1 MQARRAGRQGRKAEG
16 GLGHWQQ
23 FASYVGLFFGPIC
36 TTFSTVFFAGS
47 NFWFRVSFMSNK
59 IRALGNS
66 STSLTLETIFDSSTL
81 EILVEILSPFTNWRW
96 LFFRKCDV
104 FFRSPNLKK
113 IYIPKT
119 ILSWKFI
126 FPANYSILLLAGNLN
141 FKLRIVFGIFFFE
154 IWRSKKHIALSEKKP
169 PLSS

>member
-1 MQARRAGRQGRKAEG
+1 MIPTRRAGNAGRRADR
-16 GLGHWQQ
+16 LGHWQQ

-81 EILVEILSPFTNWRW
+81 EISVEILS
-96 LFFRKCDV
+96 
-104 FFRSPNLKK
+104 
-113 IYIPKT
+113 
-119 ILSWKFI
+119 
-126 FPANYSILLLAGNLN
+126 LLLD
-141 FKLRIVFGIFFFE
+141 
-154 IWRSKKHIALSEKKP
+154 RSNISNQG
-169 PLSS
+169 

>member
-1 MQARRAGRQGRKAEG
+1 MIPTRRAGKAGRQARQAER

-66 STSLTLETIFDSSTL
+66 STSLTFETIFDSSAL
-81 EILVEILSPFTNWRW
+81 EISVEILSF
-96 LFFRKCDV
+96 
-104 FFRSPNLKK
+104 
-113 IYIPKT
+113 
-119 ILSWKFI
+119 
-126 FPANYSILLLAGNLN
+126 LLDHSNISN
-141 FKLRIVFGIFFFE
+141 QC
-154 IWRSKKHIALSEKKP
+154 
-169 PLSS
+169 

>member
-1 MQARRAGRQGRKAEG
+1 MIPTRRAGKAGRQAER

-66 STSLTLETIFDSSTL
+66 STSLTLETIFDFSAL
-81 EILVEILSPFTNWRW
+81 EISVEILS
-96 LFFRKCDV
+96 
-104 FFRSPNLKK
+104 
-113 IYIPKT
+113 
-119 ILSWKFI
+119 
-126 FPANYSILLLAGNLN
+126 LLLDRSRG
-141 FKLRIVFGIFFFE
+141 FIQTFQISVRTKL
-154 IWRSKKHIALSEKKP
+154 
-169 PLSS
+169 

>member
-66 STSLTLETIFDSSTL
+66 STSLTLETIFDSSAL
-81 EILVEILSPFTNWRW
+81 EISVEILS
-96 LFFRKCDV
+96 
-104 FFRSPNLKK
+104 
-113 IYIPKT
+113 
-119 ILSWKFI
+119 
-126 FPANYSILLLAGNLN
+126 LLLSRPL
-141 FKLRIVFGIFFFE
+141 LRFAFE
-154 IWRSKKHIALSEKKP
+154 SVLELSYDYITQHH
-169 PLSS
+169 PLF